1 MKKVLTILFII
12 LFCPQVSLSANETS
26 YLHQVDSCE
35 RKNKKM
41 GELAWKQCASKL
53 QFENIFNSY
62 KAGATFIN
70 EDNKVKY
77 FRINI
82 SNENYNFLITQIKDI
97 VIDIPGLDKIIIDT
111 EILNIWPQSY
121 SICNASSPLALDSF
135 FGPGCIF
142 IDFSSYGLT
151 ADEIEGNKWSW
162 SIGKILGVDVIEKKD
177 SFFKSKTRIADI
189 DKCYNRHVKRH
200 HKYPDKIRDV
210 CRFILAEELNSSKVK
225 VIRTLFYKT
234 DNGKEINT
242 LKGKIEND
250 ISNEFLITK
259 FNLRTKYNGNKC
271 GGEFNIF
278 KQVNLKPGDSY
289 NINEEVPEEGWL
301 NKTVPCKKT
310 KSISV
315 ILDVWGFHY

>member
-53 QFENIFNSY
+53 QFENILNSY

-121 SICNASSPLALDSF
+121 SMCDAWSPLALESSL
-135 FGPGCIF
+135 GPGCIF

-177 SFFKSKTRIADI
+177 SFFKSKARIADI
-189 DKCYNRHVKRH
+189 DKCYNRHFKRH
-200 HKYPDKIRDV
+200 QNHKEKIRDT
-210 CRFILAEELNSSKVK
+210 CRFVLAEKLNSSKVK
-225 VIRTLFYKT
+225 VIRTLFHKT

-242 LKGKIEND
+242 LKGKIENN
-250 ISNEFLITK
+250 ISNEFLITQFALK
-259 FNLRTKYNGNKC
+259 TKYNGDKC
-271 GGEFNIF
+271 GGEFRIF
-278 KQVNLKPGDSY
+278 EQVNLKPGDSY

-310 KSISV
+310 KSISA